1 MDILSS
7 VLFIHFLL
15 FLWFLLHKLTAD
27 ERQKVYEAVAYG
39 CIKYADLSH
48 NRINDYIFSFD
59 KMLDDKDDELE
70 EKLDLEFRIEELQN
84 AIAELPVQI
93 RTIVNLLLFED
104 MPQEEIAKSLNIP
117 AGTVR
122 SYYHRAKKKIFE
134 KLTQKS
140 QNERSA

>member
-59 KMLDDKDDELE
+59 KMLDDK
-70 EKLDLEFRIEELQN
+70 
-84 AIAELPVQI
+84 V
-93 RTIVNLLLFED
+93 D
-104 MPQEEIAKSLNIP
+104 MY
-117 AGTVR
+117 V
-122 SYYHRAKKKIFE
+122 
-134 KLTQKS
+134 
-140 QNERSA
+140 